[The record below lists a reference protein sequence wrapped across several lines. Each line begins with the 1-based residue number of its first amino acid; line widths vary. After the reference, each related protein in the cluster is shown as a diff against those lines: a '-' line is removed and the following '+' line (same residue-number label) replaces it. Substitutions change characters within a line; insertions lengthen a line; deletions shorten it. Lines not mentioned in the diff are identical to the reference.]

1 MKQKKEIKIENETEF
16 QEIIYELIQN
26 PTVQEMRNYR
36 QHFQTSCYEHCYQ
49 AAYYCYK
56 IAKKFHWDYRS
67 ATRAAML
74 HDLFLYDWREKT
86 DRHGLH
92 AYTHGKTACQN
103 ASALFPLSDKEKD
116 IITKHMWPVTLAL
129 PKSKEGF
136 LLTFVDKYCAIEES
150 FEQLHMPATLKKFSH
165 CISVFFTVIL
175 FKKIL

>member
-1 MKQKKEIKIENETEF
+1 MKQTKEIEKEVEF
-16 QEIIYELIQN
+16 QEIIRPLIQH

-67 ATRAAML
+67 VTRAAML

-103 ASALFPLSDKEKD
+103 ASAIFSLSEKEKD
-116 IITKHMWPVTLAL
+116 IIIKHMWPVTLAF

-150 FEQLHMPATLKKFSH
+150 FAELHLPTSFQRFGH
-165 CISVFFTVIL
+165 YVSVFFTVIL

>member
-1 MKQKKEIKIENETEF
+1 MKQTKEIEKEVEF
-16 QEIIYELIQN
+16 QEIIHPLIQH

-67 ATRAAML
+67 VTRAAML

-103 ASALFPLSDKEKD
+103 ASAILSISDKD
-116 IITKHMWPVTLAL
+116 TDSITKHMWPVTLAF

-150 FEQLHMPATLKKFSH
+150 FAELHLPASFQKLGH
-165 CISVFFTVIL
+165 YVSVFFTVIL

>member
-1 MKQKKEIKIENETEF
+1 MKQTKEIEKEVGF
-16 QEIIYELIQN
+16 QEIIHSLIQH

-67 ATRAAML
+67 VTRAAML

-103 ASALFPLSDKEKD
+103 ASAIFSLSEKEKD
-116 IITKHMWPVTLAL
+116 IITKHMWPVTLAF

-150 FEQLHMPATLKKFSH
+150 FAELHLPASFQKLGH
-165 CISVFFTVIL
+165 YVSVFFTVIL

>member
-1 MKQKKEIKIENETEF
+1 
-16 QEIIYELIQN
+16 
-26 PTVQEMRNYR
+26 MRNYR

-67 ATRAAML
+67 VTRAAML

-103 ASALFPLSDKEKD
+103 ASAIFSLSEKEKD
-116 IITKHMWPVTLAL
+116 IITKHMWPVTFAL
-129 PKSKEGF
+129 PKYPQTF
-136 LLTFVDKYCAIEES
+136 ILTLVDKYCATMES
-150 FEQLHMPATLKKFSH
+150 FEEMFSGF
-165 CISVFFTVIL
+165 SAKNMLRYSYVFLALLI
-175 FKKIL
+175 FKRKP

>member
-1 MKQKKEIKIENETEF
+1 MKQKKEEEIANEIEF
-16 QEIIYELIQN
+16 QDIIHELIQN

-49 AAYYCYK
+49 ASYYCYK
-56 IAKKFHWDYRS
+56 IAKRFHWDYRS
-67 ATRAAML
+67 VARAAML

-86 DRHGLH
+86 NRHGLH
-92 AYTHGKTACQN
+92 AYTHGKTACKN
-103 ASALFPLSDKEKD
+103 ASALFPLSEKEKD
-116 IITKHMWPVTLAL
+116 IITKHMWPVTLAF

-150 FEQLHMPATLKKFSH
+150 LEQLPIPSSLRKVSH
-165 CISVFFTVIL
+165 YVSVFFTVIL